1 MVGFKNKIKK
11 CNHRYIYCCND
22 PSVGEGH
29 WLALGYQYE
38 LGVVKKTLREM
49 NLIILLKFI

>member
-11 CNHRYIYCCND
+11 CNHRYNYCCND

-29 WLALGYQYE
+29 WLALGYQYG